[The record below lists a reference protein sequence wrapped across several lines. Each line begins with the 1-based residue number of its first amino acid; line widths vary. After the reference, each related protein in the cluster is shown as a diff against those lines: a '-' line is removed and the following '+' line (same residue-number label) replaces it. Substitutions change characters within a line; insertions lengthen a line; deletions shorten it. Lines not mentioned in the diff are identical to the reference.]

1 MNRREWMTAGVVG
14 LGAASASASTITG
27 GGEFSF
33 HYDHILGTSL
43 DVWLV
48 GPRAA
53 AERAEAVVLDEID
66 RLRRVFSLYDPD
78 SELCRL
84 NRSTGPVA
92 VSADLAAVLSQYER
106 WQSLSGGACNP
117 HVGTL
122 ARRWT
127 DAERIGIL
135 PDRDELARFAV
146 RLSGPGWRWGP
157 IPGTITRHDDA
168 VLDLNAVAKGYILHS
183 TSRTVRAVLP
193 EITAGLINLGGDLTG
208 WGNAPW
214 RLGVQDPFRPEEN
227 ARPVTGLSLANAAIA
242 TSGGYQRFF
251 TLGGERFSHLIDPRS
266 GWPAGEI
273 ASATILAA
281 DSPTANVLATTLC
294 VLAPTD
300 GLRLVA
306 RVPGAECLIVTARG
320 EVVRS
325 PGFARYEFPIAAPS
339 AADDPKEKDDENPW
353 PDQFQVKIAIDL
365 PKLENARYRRPY
377 VVIWIEDANGKPVR
391 TLTVWGDNNRWI
403 KDLSD
408 WWKVAKD
415 DAELVKAVTRATRG
429 PGKYDVVWDGKNDKG
444 KALPQGT
451 YTVRVEVHREHGKH
465 LRQSGK
471 IKCVAEPDKVTLDK
485 NDETNATVV
494 EYKKKDPAKK

>member
-14 LGAASASASTITG
+14 LGAAAASASTIAG
-27 GGEFSF
+27 HEEFSF
-33 HYDHILGTSL
+33 HHDHILGTSL

-48 GPRAA
+48 GPNAA
-53 AERAEAVVLDEID
+53 AERAEDVVLDEFE

-78 SELCRL
+78 SELSRL
-84 NRSTGPVA
+84 NRSTGPVPL
-92 VSADLAAVLSQYER
+92 SADLAAVMSRYEH
-106 WQSLSGGACNP
+106 WQSLSGGSCNSR
-117 HVGTL
+117 VGAL
-122 ARRWT
+122 VQLWA
-127 DAERIGIL
+127 DAERAGVL
-135 PDRDELARFAV
+135 PDRDELARLAA

-157 IPGTITRHDDA
+157 IPGTITRLDDA

-183 TSRTVRAVLP
+183 TSRTLRAALP

-208 WGNAPW
+208 WGDTSW
-214 RLGVQDPFRPEEN
+214 RLGVQDPFRPEDN
-227 ARPVTGLSLANAAIA
+227 ARPLTGLSLANAAVA

-251 TLGGERFSHLIDPRS
+251 TVGSNRFSHLIDPRT
-266 GWPAGEI
+266 GWPADGI
-273 ASATILAA
+273 ASATVLAP
-281 DSPTANVLATTLC
+281 DSPAANVLATTLC
-294 VLAPTD
+294 ILSPAD

-320 EVVRS
+320 DVVRS
-325 PGFARYEFPIAAPS
+325 QGFARYEFPIAAPS
-339 AADDPKEKDDENPW
+339 AADDPKEKADENPW

-365 PKLENARYRRPY
+365 PKLENTRYRRPY
-377 VVIWIEDANGKPVR
+377 VAVWIEDANGKAVR

-408 WWKVAKD
+408 WWKVGKD
-415 DAELVKAVTRATRG
+415 DADLVKAVTRATRG

-471 IKCVAEPDKVTLDK
+471 IKCETEPDKVTLDK